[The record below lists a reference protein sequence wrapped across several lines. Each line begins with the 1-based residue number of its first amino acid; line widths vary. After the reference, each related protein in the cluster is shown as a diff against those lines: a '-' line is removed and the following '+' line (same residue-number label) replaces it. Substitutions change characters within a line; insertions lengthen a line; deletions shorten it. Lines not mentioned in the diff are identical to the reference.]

1 MSTTQPAKPDDLV
14 ELGRITS
21 AYGVRGMVKVQPHS
35 AQAEVL
41 LAAGQWWLGRQSPL
55 AAASRADSQQAE
67 SSLPADLRLVDIKTS
82 RPQGATVV
90 AALEGLVDR
99 DEAEALRGTSVLVSR
114 SAFPAPDEDEYY
126 WVDLVGCMVYG
137 VDDAEAPVLL
147 GRVDAVT
154 ENGAHALL
162 DIACLQEVPGE
173 ALPVPVLSSKGRQRT
188 LLVPFVN
195 AHVLNVDIG
204 ARRIDT
210 NWPAELD

>member
-1 MSTTQPAKPDDLV
+1 MSASRHDKPDDLV

-41 LAAGQWWLGRQSPL
+41 LAARQWWLGRQSPL
-55 AAASRADSQQAE
+55 ATSRDAPDTV
-67 SSLPADLRLVDIKTS
+67 PADLRLDGVKTS

-90 AALEGLVDR
+90 AALEGLIDR
-99 DEAEALRGTSVLVSR
+99 DEAEALRGTSVFVPR
-114 SAFPAPDEDEYY
+114 SAFPAPDDDEYY

-137 VDDAEAPVLL
+137 VDDADAPVLL

-162 DIACLQEVPGE
+162 DIACLQEVQGE
-173 ALPVPVLSSKGRQRT
+173 AEPSPVLSSKGRQRS

-195 AHVLNVDIG
+195 AHVLNVDLG

-210 NWPAELD
+210 NWPADLD

>member
-1 MSTTQPAKPDDLV
+1 MSTTQNAKPDDLV

-41 LAAGQWWLGRQSPL
+41 LAARQWWLGRQSPL
-55 AAASRADSQQAE
+55 AASRDAPGSV
-67 SSLPADLRLVDIKTS
+67 PADLRLVGVKTS

-99 DEAEALRGTSVLVSR
+99 DEAEALRGTSVFVPR
-114 SAFPAPDEDEYY
+114 SAFPAPDDDEYY

-137 VDDAEAPVLL
+137 VDDADAPVLL

-162 DIACLQEVPGE
+162 DVACLQEVQGE
-173 ALPVPVLSSKGRQRT
+173 AEPSPVLSSKGRQRS

-195 AHVLNVDIG
+195 AHVLNVDLG

-210 NWPAELD
+210 NWPADLD